1 MKRNKNTLQNEV
13 FECWANKQAMVKLPK
28 TALAITLNPKGSA
41 FFSQNSITTSWIVAS
56 KCKKKSLNDFVL
68 CVSVC
73 VCMFFCFPVKSDV
86 GWVTMTGVP
95 PTIPSGG
102 ENCSAKRN
110 SFHFYCLPARERSER
125 HFTVCVQVQWS
136 LFFLSVFF
144 SQMSSV
150 SRPTHN
156 NIFHP
161 LLLDNSASAHLDT
174 WTLSRPRL
182 WSEPNGSDAP
192 FLYHSMQSRA
202 SFVSTLV
209 HVGPLSVTDLHP
221 THNSGKTRKLVLDLF
236 GLTLK

>member
-13 FECWANKQAMVKLPK
+13 FECWANKQAMLKLPK
-28 TALAITLNPKGSA
+28 TALGITLNPKGSA
-41 FFSQNSITTSWIVAS
+41 FFYQNSITTSWIVAS

-136 LFFLSVFF
+136 LFFCPFFFHRCQVFLGRLTTIF
-144 SQMSSV
+144 FIPSS
-150 SRPTHN
+150 S
-156 NIFHP
+156 
-161 LLLDNSASAHLDT
+161 
-174 WTLSRPRL
+174 WTTRPRL
-182 WSEPNGSDAP
+182 ISTHELCRDLVFEVNPTGLMLLFCTIVCKAGP
-192 FLYHSMQSRA
+192 A
-202 SFVSTLV
+202 SWARWCTWGRCRWRTCIRRTTLAK
-209 HVGPLSVTDLHP
+209 HA
-221 THNSGKTRKLVLDLF
+221 N
-236 GLTLK
+236 